1 MRISADEL
9 SQPISED
16 QPCGEDLEYD
26 AAFQAM
32 ETALQSQDAQE
43 MGDSTKEAQ
52 GPDWQAVGANALDL
66 LGRTRDL
73 RVFVNLAMA
82 GLHTDG
88 LPAFHQALVALNN
101 CMDQLWETVHPQ
113 LDPDDDNDPMMRM
126 NVLQNLD
133 DYANVRM
140 GLKRCPLVEL
150 KGFGAFSLHDIEL
163 ATGAREAGEG
173 EEVTDLAIIQGAFV
187 DSDRDQLT
195 LVSEAA
201 AGALAEFARMS
212 ELWSE
217 RTGGYEQPGIDN
229 VIASLREISRTLV
242 EYAPAGTVAGTEEE
256 AAAEGESGSAAPAA
270 PGTINSPADV
280 ILALDRICDYYAKTE
295 PSSPIPFILR
305 RAQRLVSKSFYE
317 ILQDIAPDGITQ
329 FDTITGHMQE

>member
-9 SQPISED
+9 SQPLSDD

-43 MGDSTKEAQ
+43 MGDSSTEAQ
-52 GPDWQAVGANALDL
+52 GPDWQTVGSNALDL
-66 LGRTRDL
+66 LGRTRDM
-73 RVFVNLAMA
+73 RVLVNLAMA
-82 GLHTDG
+82 GLNTDG

-101 CMDQLWETVHPQ
+101 CMDSLWEPLHPL

-133 DYANVRM
+133 DFGNVRQ
-140 GLKRCPLVEL
+140 GIKRSPLVEL
-150 KGFGAFSLHDIEL
+150 KGFGAFSQSDIEL
-163 ATGAREAGEG
+163 ATGAREAGDG
-173 EEVTDLAIIQGAFV
+173 EEVTELGIIQGAFV
-187 DSDRDQLT
+187 DADRDRLAE
-195 LVSEAA
+195 VSESVE
-201 AGALAEFARMS
+201 GALAEFARMS
-212 ELWSE
+212 ELWAE
-217 RTGGYEQPGIDN
+217 RTDGYEQPGLDN
-229 VIASLREISRTLV
+229 VIAGLREVQRTLADF
-242 EYAPAGTVAGTEEE
+242 APAGTVAGGEE
-256 AAAEGESGSAAPAA
+256 AEAGEAPDGEAAPAV
-270 PGTINSPADV
+270 PGAINNHADV
-280 ILALDRICDYYAKTE
+280 IQALDRICDYYAKHE

-329 FDTITGHMQE
+329 FDNVTGNTPE